1 MMRLKKQMSDDRRK
15 YSHVVNTKVDK
26 FGNGTANAD
35 FPQKETPIQNF
46 PPVFGLS
53 RQ

>member
-26 FGNGTANAD
+26 FGNGIVSTYS
-35 FPQKETPIQNF
+35 PQKEGGSTPII
-46 PPVFGLS
+46 
-53 RQ
+53 